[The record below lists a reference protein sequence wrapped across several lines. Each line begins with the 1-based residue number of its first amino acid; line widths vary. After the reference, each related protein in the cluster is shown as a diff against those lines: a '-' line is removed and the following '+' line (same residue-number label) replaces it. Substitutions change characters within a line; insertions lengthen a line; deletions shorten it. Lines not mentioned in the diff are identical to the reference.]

1 LPGATE
7 RIPTS
12 GTIAVL
18 GLGNPVVSDDAVG
31 LHVVEKLKSLLEAD
45 PVPGVDVHLSTRAG
59 FELIDILQGYERAV
73 IVDAIESTD
82 PTPGRVRQL
91 DLKHFAGSVR
101 LNSAHDINIATAF
114 ELAAKLGIPMPSEVE
129 ILAVEV
135 GDARTL
141 SEELTAPVAAMV
153 EGLAREIHARLKAIS
168 GHRTELTPNKPGVDR
183 DAPRRPFYGPW

>member
-1 LPGATE
+1 
-7 RIPTS
+7 
-12 GTIAVL
+12 
-18 GLGNPVVSDDAVG
+18 

-59 FELIDILQGYERAV
+59 FELIDILRGYEAAV
-73 IVDAIESTD
+73 IVDAIESSD
-82 PTPGRVRQL
+82 PIPGRVRKL

-114 ELAAKLGIPMPSEVE
+114 ELASKLGIPMPAEVE

-153 EGLAREIHARLKAIS
+153 EGLAREIHARLKARGATDS
-168 GHRTELTPNKPGVDR
+168 GAP
-183 DAPRRPFYGPW
+183 PRRPFYEPW